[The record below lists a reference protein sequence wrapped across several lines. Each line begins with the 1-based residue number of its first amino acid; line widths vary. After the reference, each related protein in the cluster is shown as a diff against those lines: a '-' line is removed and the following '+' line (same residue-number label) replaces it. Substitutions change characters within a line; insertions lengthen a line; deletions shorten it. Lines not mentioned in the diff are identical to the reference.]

1 MTYKPL
7 PKKLYIKNSSI
18 HGQGL
23 FTDRKL
29 KTGVVL
35 GLSHIKL
42 ANGNFDNNLIRTP
55 LGGFLNHSEEPNC
68 ELIESQVAYYLT
80 VIKNIKPG
88 EELTVKYQWYE
99 V

>member
-23 FTDRKL
+23 FTDKKL

-88 EELTVKYQWYE
+88 EESPVKSQWYE